1 MFSPHA
7 EARHKRTGNLHV
19 LFREMFAY
27 KHGEPIPKDDA
38 FPVQPCKQKNAVR
51 LKGVKGS
58 GKRGLGGENPGG

>member
-1 MFSPHA
+1 
-7 EARHKRTGNLHV
+7 
-19 LFREMFAY
+19 MFAY

>member
-1 MFSPHA
+1 MIS
-7 EARHKRTGNLHV
+7 ARKFNSGG
-19 LFREMFAY
+19 
-27 KHGEPIPKDDA
+27 GEPIPKDDA